1 MRQPF
6 VVLFTLMIVLGITAA
21 CSGPRQMRHD
31 GPLEGRVFDLTKP
44 VAKDRECEIIA
55 ATLNHA
61 PLALSVERLRTRLG
75 KGEAPPV
82 TANYPG
88 LGEDELLDLAGGTV
102 SRQDRPYALRCDWK
116 RLGFKGQPD
125 MKPGAAYVYVGRP
138 VIGSSGNLATV
149 GISRI
154 GPRAKGDG
162 PNSGEGH
169 VCLLRRTL
177 EGWAIQSCHPT
188 WAL

>member
-1 MRQPF
+1 MRQPAA
-6 VVLFTLMIVLGITAA
+6 VLIVLVTALGLTGA
-21 CSGPRQMRHD
+21 CSGPRQMGHD
-31 GPLEGRVFDLTKP
+31 GPVEGPIFDLTKP
-44 VAKDRECEIIA
+44 VAKDGECEIIA
-55 ATLNHA
+55 ATLRHP

-88 LGEDELLDLAGGTV
+88 LSDGDLQDLAGGTV
-102 SRQDRPYALRCDWK
+102 SRKDRPYALRCHWK
-116 RLGFKGQPD
+116 RLGFTGRPD

-138 VIGSSGNLATV
+138 VIGSSGNLATIGV
-149 GISRI
+149 SRI

-177 EGWAIQSCHPT
+177 AGWAISSCHPT